1 MRRRSIL
8 LTAVS
13 GALTGALAVS
23 RTSMAQVATPSAIA
37 DHPIVGAWLVMN
49 PSDPLN
55 TRPAIFAADGTLTV
69 GYVPS
74 YADPERGVVLQGTA
88 IGVWEPTGERRI
100 HLTYVQAL
108 SDLNGTYLG
117 TLTRDANPEV
127 SEDGQSFR
135 DDGTQ
140 VHITFRDATNT
151 IVNEVGGGGIVEA
164 ATRQVHAVR
173 MRVGNPGFLE
183 APPVSGTPTT

>member
-1 MRRRSIL
+1 MRRRSVL
-8 LTAVS
+8 LSAVS
-13 GALTGALAVS
+13 GALTGALAVR
-23 RTSMAQVATPSAIA
+23 RTITAQEATPNAMA
-37 DHPIVGAWLVMN
+37 NHPIIGAWLVMN

-55 TRPAIFAADGTLTV
+55 IRPAIFAADGTMPV

-74 YADPERGVVLQGTA
+74 SADPERGVVVQETA
-88 IGVWEPTGERRI
+88 IGVWESTGERSV

-108 SDLNGTYLG
+108 ADVNGTYLG
-117 TLTRDANPEV
+117 TRTRDAYPEV
-127 SEDGQSFR
+127 SDDGESFF

-140 VHITFRDATNT
+140 VHITVRDATNT
-151 IVNEVGGGGIVEA
+151 IVNEASGGGAEA

-183 APPVSGTPTT
+183 APLVAGTPIG